1 MKAKQQ
7 QRRGIPF
14 TAGEAQ
20 VFRDLF
26 DLRKRLHG
34 PAARDYMNRYI
45 RLKAQAFKLK
55 KKGMKV
61 RISLPDFPGRPML
74 IIEK

>member
-1 MKAKQQ
+1 MKAKQPR
-7 QRRGIPF
+7 RRGIPL
-14 TAGEAQ
+14 TAREAR

-26 DLRKRLHG
+26 DLRKGLRG
-34 PAARDYMNRYI
+34 PAARDYVNRYI
-45 RLKAQAFKLK
+45 RLKAQAFKLE

-61 RISLPDFPGRPML
+61 RISLPDFPGRPLL